1 MTLPVTAPRKYR
13 NLPSMYKEEK
23 YDSKGEA
30 AYAQHLDYLVAAGQ
44 LAWWQ
49 RGKPVALL
57 PEVETKADQITYR
70 PDFVISPAP
79 DGETGW
85 VDYKG
90 VLTQVFRL
98 KVKLWKRA
106 YPGNPLY
113 VVGKDYALR
122 RLA

>member
-1 MTLPVTAPRKYR
+1 MLLEKPNKYR
-13 NLPSMYKEEK
+13 NLPSEYRGEK
-23 YDSKGEA
+23 YASRGEA
-30 AYAQHLDYLVAAGQ
+30 GFAQHLDYLVAAGQ
-44 LAWWQ
+44 LAWWR

-57 PEVETKADQITYR
+57 PDVEERAWQIRYT

-79 DGETGW
+79 DGDTGW

-90 VLTQVFRL
+90 MMTQVFRL